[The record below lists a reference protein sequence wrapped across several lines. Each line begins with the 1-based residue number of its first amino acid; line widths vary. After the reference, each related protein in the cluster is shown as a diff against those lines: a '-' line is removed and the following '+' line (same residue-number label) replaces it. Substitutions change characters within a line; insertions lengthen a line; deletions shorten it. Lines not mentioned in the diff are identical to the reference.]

1 MPCLHGYNGPVNAI
15 DRFAGHKYLNLETYR
30 KSGAGV
36 RTPVWF
42 AEKNGELFLYTLADS
57 GKVKRIRNNP
67 RVRAVPSDSR
77 GNPLG
82 EWVEGEAR
90 ILPPEEGR
98 AADRL
103 LNQKYRLKRIF
114 DWTSKLRHTPRVYVA
129 VRPR

>member
-1 MPCLHGYNGPVNAI
+1 MAAMNAI

-42 AEKNGELFLYTLADS
+42 AEKDGELYLYTLADA

-67 RVRAVPSDSR
+67 RVRAVPSDFR
-77 GNPLG
+77 GNALG
-82 EWVEGEAR
+82 EWIEGEAH
-90 ILPPEEGR
+90 ILPAGQAQ

-103 LNQKYRLKRIF
+103 LSQKYWMKRIF
-114 DWTSKLRHTPRVYVA
+114 DWTSRLRRTARVYVA

>member
-1 MPCLHGYNGPVNAI
+1 MAAMNAI
-15 DRFAGHKYLNLETYR
+15 DRFAGYKYLNLETFR

-42 AEKNGELFLYTLADS
+42 AERENELFLYTLADS

-77 GNPLG
+77 GNALG
-82 EWVEGEAR
+82 EWIEGEAR
-90 ILPPEEGR
+90 ILPPEQAQ

-103 LNQKYRLKRIF
+103 LSRKYPLKRIF
-114 DWTSKLRHTPRVYVA
+114 DWTSRLRRIARVYVA

>member
-1 MPCLHGYNGPVNAI
+1 MAAMNAV

-30 KSGAGV
+30 KSGVGV

-42 AEKNGELFLYTLADS
+42 ADKDGELYLYTLADA

-82 EWVEGEAR
+82 EWIEGEAR
-90 ILPPEEGR
+90 ILPPEQAQ

-103 LNQKYRLKRIF
+103 LTRKYLMKRIF
-114 DWTSKLRHTPRVYVA
+114 NWTSRLRRTPRVYVA